1 MNRHTCAVCGREA
14 RGVGWFNP
22 WMKAADPRQAQHMR
36 WFCSRRCQNAYARQM
51 KLQGNVPMDR
61 PTELEKEAITETLP
75 ALGEYVARL
84 GMERPLAQY
93 SREEILG
100 MVDVIVTVFQQ
111 HLVEKLERECPF

>member
-14 RGVGWFNP
+14 RGFGWFNP
-22 WMKAADPRQAQHMR
+22 WMKATDPRQTQQQR
-36 WFCSRRCQNAYARQM
+36 WSCSRRCQNAYARQM
-51 KLQGNVPMDR
+51 KLRGNVPMDR
-61 PTELEKEAITETLP
+61 PTELEKEAIAETLP

-111 HLVEKLERECPF
+111 RLVEKLELECPF

>member
-1 MNRHTCAVCGREA
+1 MNRHTCAVCGRET
-14 RGVGWFNP
+14 RGFGWFNP
-22 WMKAADPRQAQHMR
+22 WMKATDPRQAQQQR

-51 KLQGNVPMDR
+51 KLRGNVPMDR
-61 PTELEKEAITETLP
+61 PTELEKEAIVETLP

-111 HLVEKLERECPF
+111 RLVEKLERECPF